1 MKESLGQKQRRFAK
15 SIAELIIWI
24 NEQEGYEVSMG
35 DAYRNP
41 KVFGRMGERK
51 GYGQASSNHKIRL
64 AQDLNL
70 FKNGRYMTKT
80 SDHEFI
86 GKKWESMGEDHVWG
100 GQFNDGN
107 HYSIRHNGRA

>member
-1 MKESLGQKQRRFAK
+1 MNETLGQKQRRFSK
-15 SIAELIIWI
+15 NIAELITWI
-24 NEQEGYEVSMG
+24 YDQGYEVTMG
-35 DAYRNP
+35 DAFRDSR
-41 KVFGRMGERK
+41 VFGRMGQRK

-80 SDHEFI
+80 SDHAFI
-86 GKKWESMGEDHVWG
+86 GEKWESMGDDHVWG
-100 GQFNDGN
+100 GRFNDGN